1 MNPDNPECNHHHQ
14 NESTNHQLVLSAHNP
29 HDYTQQLPCFTSRT
43 QVIHKGR
50 VKKKQIYPCLSGSG
64 KSQNLSHFRP
74 SFSPFFGWVRL
85 AAMEYG

>member
-50 VKKKQIYPCLSGSG
+50 VKKTDLSM
-64 KSQNLSHFRP
+64 FE
-74 SFSPFFGWVRL
+74 WVRKKSKFKSF
-85 AAMEYG
+85 